1 MHISLTAEPLF
12 HIGPLTVTNSLMT
25 TWLVVLG
32 TAIFAVIFHLRLRS
46 HPRGIQNVVEAVVEG
61 FHGLVESVTGD
72 VKQARQFFAIIFT
85 IFLFVLLNN
94 WAGLVPGFG
103 SIGITHEPE
112 HEVTVF
118 EDVNALVHT
127 EEEHVEEAVGEGV
140 TVHPDYVAGE
150 HAETEQS
157 SKHVTLTPIF
167 RPGSADL
174 SFTLGLAMVAVILV
188 QVMGVRELGGWNYFR
203 KFFNFKN
210 PVLFF
215 VGLLEIISEISKM
228 ISFSFRLFGNI
239 FAGEVLL
246 TVVIALAPFI
256 IPIPFYGLEIFVGAI
271 QALVFSVLTLVF
283 FKMATAAH

>member
-1 MHISLTAEPLF
+1 M
-12 HIGPLTVTNSLMT
+12 
-25 TWLVVLG
+25 
-32 TAIFAVIFHLRLRS
+32 
-46 HPRGIQNVVEAVVEG
+46 
-61 FHGLVESVTGD
+61 
-72 VKQARQFFAIIFT
+72 
-85 IFLFVLLNN
+85 FL
-94 WAGLVPGFG
+94 
-103 SIGITHEPE
+103 
-112 HEVTVF
+112 
-118 EDVNALVHT
+118 
-127 EEEHVEEAVGEGV
+127 
-140 TVHPDYVAGE
+140 
-150 HAETEQS
+150 
-157 SKHVTLTPIF
+157 
-167 RPGSADL
+167 
-174 SFTLGLAMVAVILV
+174 
-188 QVMGVRELGGWNYFR
+188 NYFR